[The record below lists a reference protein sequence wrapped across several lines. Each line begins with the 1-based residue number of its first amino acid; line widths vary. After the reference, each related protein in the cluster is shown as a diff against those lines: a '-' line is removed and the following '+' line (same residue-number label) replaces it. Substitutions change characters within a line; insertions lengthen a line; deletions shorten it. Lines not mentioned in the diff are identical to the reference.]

1 MKPEIYTY
9 TITFLCLQLLQ
20 ISLSNIS
27 LSHSQP
33 PTHTHKILALSVKL
47 SLLFYLSY
55 AYNMQSLSSRSLSH
69 THYGRFEFFKLHTG
83 QGITYS
89 IGNCRIF
96 YMYHLNLFLF
106 LSLTHAGLC
115 DTLFGV
121 CKTLF
126 GVCNLQISAC
136 KFTHCVALWELPLA
150 VMWLFAMWQDYISF
164 LQSQCKLS
172 RWLTAVVLWVLVSR
186 TQPISPVAAN
196 VTEYAHS
203 TFVSCHSNA
212 AVTTLILTL
221 PRLL

>member
-1 MKPEIYTY
+1 MPTAVA
-9 TITFLCLQLLQ
+9 
-20 ISLSNIS
+20 NIS
-27 LSHSQP
+27 LKYFSLSFTTAHP
-33 PTHTHKILALSVKL
+33 HTQNSSFVCKALFAVLSFICIQYAKPFLSV
-47 SLLFYLSY
+47 SLT
-55 AYNMQSLSSRSLSH
+55 H